1 MKICPKCRT
10 QNKDENEKCFN
21 CNTDLDSKD
30 IYCKYCCTKIEN
42 DSVYNPHGDYICDS
56 CRKTSNW
63 TFVSCIIIGLFLCA
77 IPDYLLLFLGIKLDV
92 IPSII
97 MSMTMLGLVI
107 FFAVKITDK
116 VMYKA
121 TREFREFKNNKLK
134 K

>member
-56 CRKTSNW
+56 CRKSYNW
-63 TFVSCIIIGLFLCA
+63 TCVSCVIIGL
-77 IPDYLLLFLGIKLDV
+77 
-92 IPSII
+92 S
-97 MSMTMLGLVI
+97 MSAAPINLSLI
-107 FFAVKITDK
+107 HI
-116 VMYKA
+116 
-121 TREFREFKNNKLK
+121 
-134 K
+134 